1 MATYTYTAR
10 MATNLA
16 INTIIELVLTQGTQS
31 VANNRTPF
39 TYTIKIRRVNNWN
52 DNFIGNADVTFTMGG
67 TSVVSITN
75 KWWSIHG
82 DTITKEYTLA
92 SGSFNVY
99 HDSNGKKTAAIYVR
113 VDPNVSNA
121 GASWGTAEVMTISKS
136 LTLPTIPRATTIT
149 SVGNITTAS
158 TRIAVNVSRKTSSF
172 THSMNLY
179 IGSTFIAEWS
189 GSTANF
195 NGSKTLPLD
204 TTHRTRM
211 LNAIKTSTSATGRFT
226 VRTFSGSTTIGY
238 STKNI
243 TISVHSGAVPTLTS
257 SKFTTTVETK
267 YNLSGITKAIL
278 VQHAGTLS
286 YSAPW
291 VMATGA
297 SVKSRTTTFAG
308 KSLSTSA
315 GAFVSGSSGNQ
326 TITTKVT
333 DSRGRSGSL
342 SKTFNVLPYSPAKLE
357 VAYVGRP
364 RDTNTAKHYLEV
376 ELYLTVHDFNSENKY
391 RVRIQTKETG
401 TSAWS
406 TAHTVNYSGGTSR
419 VKRTYVPSQIYDE
432 TKSYDVR
439 IILEDELSSATSVGV
454 LGTANYTLVLGKT
467 NIGVNMIPGSGKGL
481 HVNGSIWDTNNGI
494 RNLSDTVSDLT
505 GLVNIT
511 GDFTPLEG
519 VTNFYACKLGRLR
532 FLRFDYQPTK
542 TGFTQN
548 VISTPV
554 LKHRPLTI
562 TSVTVSTRYSTPDS
576 HRGISSYY
584 TTSGNLT
591 VVTPEIPVYPSTFTC
606 MYFAG

>member
-1 MATYTYTAR
+1 
-10 MATNLA
+10 
-16 INTIIELVLTQGTQS
+16 
-31 VANNRTPF
+31 
-39 TYTIKIRRVNNWN
+39 
-52 DNFIGNADVTFTMGG
+52 MGG
-67 TSVVSITN
+67 TSVVSITS

-99 HDSNGKKTAAIYVR
+99 HDSDGKKTATIYE

-121 GASWGTAEVMTISKS
+121 GVNWGTAEVMTINKS

-158 TRIAVNVSRKTSSF
+158 TGIAVNVSRKTSSF

-211 LNAIKTSTSATGRFT
+211 LNAIKTSTSATGRFA

-278 VQHAGTLS
+278 VQHGVLCLFS
-286 YSAPW
+286 PW

-357 VAYVGRP
+357 GGLYGRP
-364 RDTNTAKHYLEV
+364 RDTNTA
-376 ELYLTVHDFNSENKY
+376 
-391 RVRIQTKETG
+391 
-401 TSAWS
+401 S
-406 TAHTVNYSGGTSR
+406 TT
-419 VKRTYVPSQIYDE
+419 
-432 TKSYDVR
+432 
-439 IILEDELSSATSVGV
+439 
-454 LGTANYTLVLGKT
+454 
-467 NIGVNMIPGSGKGL
+467 
-481 HVNGSIWDTNNGI
+481 
-494 RNLSDTVSDLT
+494 
-505 GLVNIT
+505 
-511 GDFTPLEG
+511 
-519 VTNFYACKLGRLR
+519 
-532 FLRFDYQPTK
+532 
-542 TGFTQN
+542 
-548 VISTPV
+548 
-554 LKHRPLTI
+554 
-562 TSVTVSTRYSTPDS
+562 
-576 HRGISSYY
+576 
-584 TTSGNLT
+584 
-591 VVTPEIPVYPSTFTC
+591 
-606 MYFAG
+606 

>member
-31 VANNRTPF
+31 VANNSTPF

-99 HDSNGKKTAAIYVR
+99 HDSDGKKTAAIYVR
-113 VDPNVSNA
+113 VDPNVSNV
-121 GASWGTAEVMTISKS
+121 GGSWGTAEVMTISKS

-158 TRIAVNVSRKTSSF
+158 TGIAVNISRKSTSF

-179 IGSTFIAEWS
+179 IGSTFIAEWT
-189 GSTANF
+189 GTTANF
-195 NGSKTLPLD
+195 TGSKTLALNAD
-204 TTHRTRM
+204 HRTRM
-211 LNAIKTSTSATGRFT
+211 LNAIPTSTSATGRFT
-226 VRTFSGSTTIGY
+226 VRTFSGSTLIG
-238 STKNI
+238 SASKNI
-243 TISVHSGAVPTLTS
+243 TISVDGGEFPILSAENFS
-257 SKFTTTVETK
+257 TVAKTK
-267 YNLSGITKAIL
+267 YNISGDTKSIL
-278 VQHAGTLS
+278 AQHAGTLS

-291 VMATGA
+291 VIGTGA
-297 SVKSRTTTFAG
+297 SVKSITTTFAG

-315 GAFVSGSSGNQ
+315 GEFVSGLSGNQ

-333 DSRGRSGSL
+333 DSRGWSNSL
-342 SKTFNVLPYSPAKLE
+342 SKTFNVLPYSLVKLE

-401 TSAWS
+401 TSTWD

-439 IILEDELSSATSVGV
+439 IILDDELSSATSTGI

-481 HVNGSIWDTNNGI
+481 HVNGSIWDTNNGV
-494 RNLSDTVSDLT
+494 RNLSNTVSNLQQNLNLAPKGIT
-505 GLVNIT
+505 LQHEFNNGAAIIHNETLGLSSANPASNYGWVVS
-511 GDFTPLEG
+511 LA
-519 VTNFYACKLGRLR
+519 YASGIGAS
-532 FLRFDYQPTK
+532 F
-542 TGFTQN
+542 
-548 VISTPV
+548 S
-554 LKHRPLTI
+554 
-562 TSVTVSTRYSTPDS
+562 TSVQYSAWGLNVYIRTEVGSVPPDGTYTVHFIRFP
-576 HRGISSYY
+576 
-584 TTSGNLT
+584 L
-591 VVTPEIPVYPSTFTC
+591 
-606 MYFAG
+606 